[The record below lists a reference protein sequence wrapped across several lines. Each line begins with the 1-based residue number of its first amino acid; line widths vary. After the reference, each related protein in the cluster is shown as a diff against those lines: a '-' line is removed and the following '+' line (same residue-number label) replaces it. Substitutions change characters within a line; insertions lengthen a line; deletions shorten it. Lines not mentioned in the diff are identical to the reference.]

1 MVSVAL
7 IVLAVMVAG
16 GLLQQRHTWPRRWQ
30 VWGWPAVG
38 ALLALAAVLSPG
50 SYELRKF
57 AGLCLMPAG
66 LVWLALLG
74 FARALAWRGSRRPA
88 RFALALWFLYTLAGN
103 AWLGSAL
110 TGWLQRD
117 YVAIDPFEQGSF
129 DAVLVL
135 GGGVEIGEDGAPVL
149 TAVGDRVVLAVRLY
163 RAGKADLLVTSGPY
177 VHVHAGRLASS
188 AAATATLWRQLG
200 VPGNDIL
207 PLEGPRTTTDEV
219 RTLKRVATEHGWRR
233 VGLLTSAWHLRR
245 ATALCRRY
253 GVRATPLPA
262 DVITMPPAQLR
273 WLVPQADG
281 FWPVQIACWE
291 FLGSLV
297 GR

>member
-7 IVLAVMVAG
+7 IVLAVLAAG
-16 GLLQQRHTWPRRWQ
+16 GLLERRHGWSRQHQ
-30 VWGWPAVG
+30 VWGWLAVG
-38 ALLALAAVLSPG
+38 ALLASAAALSPG

-74 FARALAWRGSRRPA
+74 FARALAARGSHRQA

-103 AWLGSAL
+103 VWLGSAL
-110 TGWLQRD
+110 AGWLQRD

-163 RAGKADLLVTSGPY
+163 RAGKASLLVTSGPY
-177 VHVHAGRLASS
+177 IHLRGRRLASS

-207 PLEGPRTTTDEV
+207 ALGGPRTTTDEV
-219 RTLKRVATEHGWRR
+219 RTLKRVAAEHGWRR
-233 VGLLTSAWHLRR
+233 VGLVTSAWHLRR
-245 ATALCRRY
+245 AMALCRRY
-253 GVRATPLPA
+253 GVRASPLPA
-262 DVITMPPAQLR
+262 DVIRMPPAQLR

-281 FWPVQIACWE
+281 FWPLQLACWE
-291 FLGSLV
+291 ILGSLA